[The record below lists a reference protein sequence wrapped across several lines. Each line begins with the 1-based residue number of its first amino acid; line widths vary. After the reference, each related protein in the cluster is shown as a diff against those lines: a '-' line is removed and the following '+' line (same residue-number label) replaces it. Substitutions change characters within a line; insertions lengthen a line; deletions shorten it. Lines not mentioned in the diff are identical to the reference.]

1 MTKTPKTAKKPEFY
15 EYSVKSVHDLTPYEN
30 NPNAH
35 DDKNIEE
42 LSNSINEFGF
52 TNPLLIDENDKI
64 FAGHG
69 RWEAAKYI
77 GMERVPCIILT
88 GLTETQKRAYVIA
101 DNTLPFGSVWDE
113 SMLQSELEAL
123 EAEGFDMDI
132 LALDNIDDLD
142 FLDFNPAALEDGHAN
157 DSNETITESDTKL
170 VIGEYSFPIE
180 RREYLNWQDDIRAEA
195 GFSKEDVIAEIKQR
209 LRICSS

>member
-1 MTKTPKTAKKPEFY
+1 MTKSTKNEQSHDFY
-15 EYSVKSVHDLTPYEN
+15 LYCVKSVQDLSPYDN

-42 LSNSINEFGF
+42 LAASIKEFGF
-52 TNPLLIDENDKI
+52 TNPILIDESDKI

-69 RWEAAKYI
+69 RWEAAKHI
-77 GMERVPCIILT
+77 GMERVPCIVLS

-132 LALDNIDDLD
+132 LALDKIDDLD
-142 FLDFNPAALEDGHAN
+142 FLDFNPASLEDGHAN

-195 GFSKEDVIAEIKQR
+195 GFGKEDVIAEIKQR

>member
-1 MTKTPKTAKKPEFY
+1 MTKNTKNEQNHDFY
-15 EYSVKSVHDLTPYEN
+15 QYCVKNIHDLSPYEN

-42 LSNSINEFGF
+42 LAASIKEFGF
-52 TNPLLIDENDKI
+52 TNPLLIDESDKI

-69 RWEAAKYI
+69 RWEAAKFI
-77 GMERVPCIILT
+77 GMERVPCIVLA

-142 FLDFNPAALEDGHAN
+142 FLDFNPAALEDGHAK

>member
-1 MTKTPKTAKKPEFY
+1 A
-15 EYSVKSVHDLTPYEN
+15 
-30 NPNAH
+30 
-35 DDKNIEE
+35 
-42 LSNSINEFGF
+42 
-52 TNPLLIDENDKI
+52 KI

-123 EAEGFDMDI
+123 EAEGFDMD
-132 LALDNIDDLD
+132 
-142 FLDFNPAALEDGHAN
+142 
-157 DSNETITESDTKL
+157 
-170 VIGEYSFPIE
+170 
-180 RREYLNWQDDIRAEA
+180 
-195 GFSKEDVIAEIKQR
+195 
-209 LRICSS
+209 

>member
-1 MTKTPKTAKKPEFY
+1 MTKNSKNQESHDFY
-15 EYSVKSVHDLTPYEN
+15 QYCVKNIEDLFPYEN

-35 DDKNIEE
+35 DDKNIDE
-42 LSNSINEFGF
+42 LAASIKEFGF
-52 TNPLLIDENDKI
+52 TNPILIDEADKI

-77 GMERVPCIILT
+77 GMEQVPCIVLS
-88 GLTETQKRAYVIA
+88 GLTDTQKRAYVIA

-113 SMLQSELEAL
+113 STLQSELDAL
-123 EAEGFDMDI
+123 EAEGFDMDV
-132 LALDNIDDLD
+132 LALDNLDLD
-142 FLDFNPAALEDGHAN
+142 FLDFEPAALEDGHAK

-195 GFSKEDVIAEIKQR
+195 GFSKEDVITEIKQR
-209 LRICSS
+209 LRICSN

>member
-1 MTKTPKTAKKPEFY
+1 MTKTPKNTQNYDFY
-15 EYSVKSVHDLTPYEN
+15 EHCIKSVHELTPYEN

-42 LSNSINEFGF
+42 LSNSIKEFGF
-52 TNPLLIDENDKI
+52 TNPLLIDESDKI

-69 RWEAAKYI
+69 RWEAAKHI
-77 GMERVPCIILT
+77 GMDHVPCIILSV
-88 GLTETQKRAYVIA
+88 LTETQKRAYVIA

-113 SMLQSELEAL
+113 SLLQQELEAL

-132 LALDNIDDLD
+132 LALDNIEDLD
-142 FLDFNPAALEDGHAN
+142 FLDFEQSPLTDGHAK

-180 RREYLNWQDDIRAEA
+180 RSEYLNWQDDIRAEA
-195 GFSKEDVIAEIKQR
+195 GFSKESVIAEIKQR